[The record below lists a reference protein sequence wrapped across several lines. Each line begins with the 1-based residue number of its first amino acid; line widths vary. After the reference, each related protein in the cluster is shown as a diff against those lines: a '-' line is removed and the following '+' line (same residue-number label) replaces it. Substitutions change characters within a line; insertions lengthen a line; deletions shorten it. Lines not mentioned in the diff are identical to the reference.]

1 MQSSNTRGFMKLGRH
16 RSQRSR
22 NWKPHYNYYRDYD
35 PAVGRYAQS
44 DPLGV
49 SRTTDTFGY
58 THGRPLTFVDLLGMF
73 EILWKPGSFD
83 ESRHPPAWVVDVRN
97 YGARLQRRIDGM
109 CPKDRAMLQPFF
121 DKWRV
126 GYSPAYKNP
135 STDYASST
143 TTLTAPFFENSD
155 PYPIFAHEFRHIM
168 PQNNALYP
176 GESTYIGET
185 LAGRADNLDI
195 ERDANQFAKKIVDG
209 CPCGG
214 L

>member
-1 MQSSNTRGFMKLGRH
+1 MKTYCFKARIEVADGGGAYILFPYDVEKEFGARGRIPVKVAF
-16 RSQRSR
+16 
-22 NWKPHYNYYRDYD
+22 D
-35 PAVGRYAQS
+35 
-44 DPLGV
+44 GV
-49 SRTTDTFGY
+49 SY
-58 THGRPLTFVDLLGMF
+58 TGTMIKYGHPQHMLPILKAIREQIGKTPGDIVDVELH
-73 EILWKPGSFD
+73 KD
-83 ESRHPPAWVVDVRN
+83 ESVRVLEVPDDF
-97 YGARLQRRIDGM
+97 AKLL
-109 CPKDRAMLQPFF
+109 KTEKLQPFF